1 MLDLLCVFGGGLKRM
16 SGNRPYSIFLL
27 LCVAL
32 LLSSL
37 GSATPISEN
46 FDNTLLGVNGWTET
60 GGNSATPSYHAD
72 GLGCCPS
79 LGWISAKD
87 NASGGGTNVLKLYAP
102 LALLPQTGG
111 FADLS
116 SFDITANSGT
126 AYYIH
131 FALQQL
137 SAQGNK
143 LLTGN
148 TGKIDITGI
157 NGVTIQANLYN
168 FVACPTCFNLPTGW
182 NLPTENNLFS
192 MGIFTQI
199 AGTGTLAAN
208 YLNTISSV
216 ASFNIE
222 VELHGDSADSVGFD
236 SFGIDQVPE
245 PSYTVVLLAAGV
257 VGLFWKRRQSR
268 VS

>member
-1 MLDLLCVFGGGLKRM
+1 M
-16 SGNRPYSIFLL
+16 
-27 LCVAL
+27 AL
-32 LLSSL
+32 LLASL

-46 FDNTLLGVNGWTET
+46 FDTQALGANGWTEQ
-60 GGNSATPSYHAD
+60 GGTATTPVYNFNSSSN

-79 LGWISAKD
+79 PGFISAKD
-87 NASGGGTNVLKLYAP
+87 NNSGGSSNVLKLYAP
-102 LALLPQTGG
+102 LALFPVSAG

-116 SFDITANSGT
+116 SFDITANGGT

-131 FALQQL
+131 FAIEQL
-137 SAQGNK
+137 SNQSNK
-143 LLTGN
+143 LATGN
-148 TGKIDITGI
+148 TGKIDITDN

-168 FVACPTCFNLPTGW
+168 FVACPTCTTIPAGW

-192 MGIFTQI
+192 FGIFTQP
-199 AGTGTLAAN
+199 GGTLTPGQ
-208 YLNTISSV
+208 YLYTITHV

-222 VELHGDSADSVGFD
+222 VELHGDGSDEMGFD
-236 SFGIDQVPE
+236 SFGIDNAPE

-257 VGLFWKRRQSR
+257 AGLFWKRRQSK